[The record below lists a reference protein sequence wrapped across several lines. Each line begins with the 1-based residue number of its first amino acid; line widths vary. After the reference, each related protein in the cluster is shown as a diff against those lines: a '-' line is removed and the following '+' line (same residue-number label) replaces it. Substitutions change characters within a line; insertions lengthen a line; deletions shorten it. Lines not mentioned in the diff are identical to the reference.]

1 MKKSLWINAGLL
13 ALVVALG
20 LAAWLKPSSRDAEI
34 KLSTLKAADAKA
46 IEIVTAGAPGSIVIE
61 RNGTDWQ
68 LSEPFPA
75 RAEAFVVNR
84 LLELLDARAAEKF
97 PAEGLARYG
106 LNEPSVKV
114 TIDRQLFS
122 FGAFNE
128 MSREQYVQSGDG
140 VYLLPLRYAAALPK
154 SPYDLVAK
162 QLFAA
167 DEAPIAFDF
176 GSFKVTQ
183 ENGKSAL
190 EWTTATLPKTDA
202 GPDDINRWID
212 EWRLAGALKVQPPTQ
227 RKPVGALQLLLKSGR
242 TVIIRILERGANTVI
257 ARDDQQ
263 FEYLLSAPVAARLL
277 APPGKPAA
285 AEAPALPAK

>member
-1 MKKSLWINAGLL
+1 MKKSLWLNAGLL

-20 LAAWLKPSSRDAEI
+20 LAAWLKPSSRDAEVR
-34 KLSTLKAADAKA
+34 LSTLKAADAKA

-61 RNGTDWQ
+61 RSGADWRI
-68 LSEPFPA
+68 SEPFPA
-75 RAEAFVVNR
+75 RAEVFVINR

-114 TIDRQLFS
+114 TIDHQLFS
-122 FGAFNE
+122 FGAFND

-154 SPYDLVAK
+154 NPYDLVAK

-183 ENGKSAL
+183 EEGKSAL
-190 EWTTATLPKTDA
+190 EWKTTTLPKTDA

-212 EWRLAGALKVQPPTQ
+212 EWRLAGALKVQAPTQ
-227 RKPVGALQLLLKSGR
+227 RKPAGALQVLLKNGR

-285 AEAPALPAK
+285 TEPPVK